1 MLQYSRY
8 IFFIFMLRAFPPAAA
23 AAGSGPAVSAGDPI
37 LFAAVAPA
45 IPAAAALALLL
56 LVSIAINLLQ
66 HRKARRLRAETAQQ
80 RENTRDAVRR
90 QKNMAEIFN
99 NLHEYIFVH
108 DMQGQITEFNTPI
121 QRGSDYTEKELKQMN
136 IRDLVPEPFQSH
148 VADYLERVRENGKDS
163 GYLRIQ
169 NKSGEEII
177 LEYDST
183 LLFDNDG
190 RPRGVRGIARDVT
203 RELRAWKS
211 LEKSEKKYRNILETI
226 EDGYYEVDLAGHYQ
240 FLNRSVLRMLGYD
253 WEELRGASYKKLIAE
268 DDVPQVYET
277 FNYVYRTG
285 KPVKSFHWRAIRKDG
300 AVCFVETSVSL
311 SLDDHGNAA
320 GFQGIVR
327 DISERIEAR
336 NRQKELESQ
345 LQQAQKMESI
355 GTLAGGIAH
364 DFNNILF
371 PIIGYTELAM
381 QDLPNESQACRNLE
395 EVLKSAQ
402 RAKGLVQQI
411 LNFSRQ
417 SANEP
422 AEPVHLQPVIK
433 ETVKLLR
440 NTIPASIDIRAD
452 IDEDIEKVR
461 INVAQMHQVIMNL
474 CTNAYQALENME
486 TGEIRVSVTQVTVS
500 EQTSPQYQNLTPGP
514 YVCIAVSDTGAG
526 IAPEVQEKIFEPYYT
541 TKPQEK
547 GTGLGLSVSYG
558 IVRNV
563 GGTITVEST
572 PGKGSHFRVYLP
584 VTGESAEIFQPGGYP
599 GAMPQGTERILL
611 VDDEQQIVE
620 LTKQMLESL
629 AYHVTPR
636 TSSIEALEA
645 FRHQPEKFDLLLT
658 DQAMPNK
665 NGTELIKAVH
675 EIRPD
680 LPVILCT
687 GYSERV
693 SREKTETLQID
704 ALLLKPL
711 SKNDLAVTLDR
722 VLHKSMQSGTKN
734 ASSGD
739 FNPAKDITI

>member
-1 MLQYSRY
+1 
-8 IFFIFMLRAFPPAAA
+8 
-23 AAGSGPAVSAGDPI
+23 
-37 LFAAVAPA
+37 
-45 IPAAAALALLL
+45 
-56 LVSIAINLLQ
+56 
-66 HRKARRLRAETAQQ
+66 
-80 RENTRDAVRR
+80 
-90 QKNMAEIFN
+90 MAEIFN

-108 DMQGQITEFNTPI
+108 DMQGNITEFNAAA
-121 QRGSDYTEKELKQMN
+121 RRESDHNQEDLKQMN
-136 IRDLVPEPFQSH
+136 IRDLVPEPFKSQ
-148 VADYLERVRENGKDS
+148 VADYLERIRNNGEDS
-163 GYLRIQ
+163 GYLRIR
-169 NKSGEEII
+169 NKGGEEII
-177 LEYDST
+177 LEYDNT

-190 RPRGVRGIARDVT
+190 RPLGVRGIARNVT
-203 RELRAWKS
+203 REVHAWKA

-240 FLNRSVLRMLGYD
+240 FLNRSALCMLGYEM
-253 WEELRGASYKKLIAE
+253 EELRGEGYKKLIAE
-268 DDVPQVYET
+268 DEVPQVYET
-277 FNYVYRTG
+277 FNYVYRTE

-300 AVCFVETSVSL
+300 SVCFVETSVSL
-311 SLDDHGNAA
+311 SLDDHGKAS

-336 NRQKELESQ
+336 NRQKELEAQ

-381 QDLPNESQACRNLE
+381 QDLPRESQAYRNLQ
-395 EVLKSAQ
+395 EVFKSAE

-422 AEPVHLQPVIK
+422 GEPVHVQPVIK
-433 ETVKLLR
+433 ETVKLLK
-440 NTIPASIDIRAD
+440 NTIPASIDISAD
-452 IDEDIEKVR
+452 IAEDTVKVP
-461 INVAQMHQVIMNL
+461 INVAQMHQVFMNL
-474 CTNAYQALENME
+474 CTNAYQAMENTE
-486 TGEIRVSVTQVTVS
+486 AGQICVNLTQITVT
-500 EQTSPQYQNLTPGP
+500 EETSPQYRNLTPGP
-514 YVCIAVSDTGAG
+514 YACITVSDTGEG
-526 IAPEVQEKIFEPYYT
+526 IAPEVKEKIFEPYYT
-541 TKPQEK
+541 TKSQEK

-558 IVRNV
+558 IIRNA
-563 GGTITVEST
+563 GGTITVESIR
-572 PGKGSHFRVYLP
+572 GQGSSFHVYIP
-584 VTGESAEIFQPGGYP
+584 VAGESAEIFQPDGYP
-599 GAMPQGTERILL
+599 AAMPQGTERLL
-611 VDDEQQIVE
+611 VVDDEHQIVE

-629 AYHVTPR
+629 GYQVTPR

-665 NGTELIKAVH
+665 NGTELIKAVRT
-675 EIRPD
+675 IRPD

-693 SREKTETLQID
+693 SREKAETCRIN

-722 VLHKSMQSGTKN
+722 VLHKSMQSGTKT